1 MKKVYILTGF
11 LGAGKTSFLNYVL
24 KNRRETRYAVI
35 ENEIGQIGI
44 DADLIV
50 SEKSELISLND
61 GCICCSM
68 SNGLYDALS
77 ALFDKREEFDEIFIE
92 CTGIADV
99 SAVAEPFLSQPEFA
113 RFFELRA
120 VIALVD
126 SDNFEEQKNVAPEV
140 LKQIACA
147 DVIIL
152 TKTDLVSAER
162 LQQLYTQISLLQPF
176 ANILNGNQEYFP
188 MTEIFSEEHTNQLHR
203 NPLKSTENITQFR
216 HGDISSVS
224 FHFETLFDANFLIN
238 RLQQFVFFQAKDL
251 YRFKAIVACKGE
263 ENFIILQSVMKKIH
277 ITLGTERNNSTESNF
292 VFIGIGQEKKAL
304 FKMLNVCLDRP
315 RIEF

>member
-24 KNRRETRYAVI
+24 KNRREIRYAVI
-35 ENEIGQIGI
+35 ENEIGAIGI
-44 DADLIV
+44 DANLIV

-77 ALFDKREEFDEIFIE
+77 ALFDKREEYDEIFIE

-99 SAVAEPFLSQPEFA
+99 SAVAEPFLSQPEIA
-113 RFFELRA
+113 RFFELCA
-120 VIALVD
+120 IIALVD
-126 SDNFEEQKNVAPEV
+126 VENFEEQKNAAPEV
-140 LKQIACA
+140 IKQISCA
-147 DVIIL
+147 DIILL
-152 TKTDLVSAER
+152 TKTDLADAKNLTSIQNE
-162 LQQLYTQISLLQPF
+162 LSDLQPF
-176 ANILNGNQEYFP
+176 AKIYTGNQNNFP
-188 MTEIFSEEHTNQLHR
+188 LSEIFNTDKTITTHR
-203 NPLKSTENITQFR
+203 NPLKNTDENFQFR
-216 HGDISSVS
+216 HGEISSVS
-224 FHFETLFDANFLIN
+224 FHFDALFDANFLIN

-251 YRFKAIVACKGE
+251 FRFKAIVACKGE
-263 ENFIILQSVMKKIH
+263 KNFIILQSVMKKIYV
-277 ITLGTERNNSTESNF
+277 TLGEERAEKTESDF

-304 FKMLNVCLDRP
+304 FKMLNACLDRP